1 MTKDIVFRS
10 VRVFDGRHPDL
21 RGPTDVLVRGNLIAA
36 VGGAGAQPGRGTGA
50 KVIDGG
56 GGVLMPGLID
66 AHWHAMFA
74 AVTVQTAMTADVGY
88 LYIVAAQEAQRT
100 LLRGFTTVRDAG
112 GPSFALKRAIDE
124 GI

>member
-1 MTKDIVFRS
+1 MTKDILFRA

-36 VGGAGAQPGRGTGA
+36 VGGASPQPARGTSVR
-50 KVIDGG
+50 VIDGTG
-56 GGVLMPGLID
+56 RVLMPGMID

-74 AVTVQTAMTADVGY
+74 AVTVGTAMTADVGY

-112 GPSFALKRAIDE
+112 GPTFALKRAI
-124 GI
+124 